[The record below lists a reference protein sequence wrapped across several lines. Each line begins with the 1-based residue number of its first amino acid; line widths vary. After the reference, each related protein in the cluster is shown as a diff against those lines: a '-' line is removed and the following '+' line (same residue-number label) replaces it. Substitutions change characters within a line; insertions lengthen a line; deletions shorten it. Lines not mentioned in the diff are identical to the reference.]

1 MSSDAISAISAI
13 SVMPKNAPKRQKR
26 PSMRASINAK
36 CKECIYDPFHGCG
49 SWRKQV
55 EACTSYK
62 CPLFGLRP
70 VSRPK
75 KAPLSAAYP

>member
-1 MSSDAISAISAI
+1 MSSDAISAISA
-13 SVMPKNAPKRQKR
+13 MPKNAPKR